1 MSFNVMQLVL
11 RPDVVE
17 MHDVTS
23 RDPKLLVHLKV
34 RISFYLF
41 IFIVVIVHLPLFII
55 PINSLM

>member
-1 MSFNVMQLVL
+1 MQLVL